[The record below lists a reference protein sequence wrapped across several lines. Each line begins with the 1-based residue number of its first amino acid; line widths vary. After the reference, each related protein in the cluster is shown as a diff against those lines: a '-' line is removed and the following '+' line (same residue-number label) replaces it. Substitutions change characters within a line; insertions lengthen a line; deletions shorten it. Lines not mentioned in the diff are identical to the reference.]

1 MNRGRDR
8 TTVLAALAV
17 TAALA
22 LGAAAPADA
31 ALLQPGSGKTFFGL
45 TDSGV
50 TSQFTEFGEQVGKHP
65 AIIESFRAWGDD
77 LKGSLKRWRKAIA
90 RPVLHI
96 SAADPNDGHEL
107 IDPRQIAQGYG
118 DGYLISLNY
127 FFWSRQIRAY
137 IRPLGEPNRCLNV
150 YAAYDCAGNPVSTG
164 QKPYWYRMAF
174 RRMYI
179 VLHGGGKLEKIDR
192 RLAQAGLPPLRE
204 ESTPL
209 PTGLPAAAIEL
220 IWSPLPGGSPEVRQN
235 LPGFFY
241 PGSRYVDWVGTDFY
255 ANYPVWK
262 SLAGFYERFAG
273 RERKPLA
280 LTEWGLDGSDDT
292 TFVKRLFTWV
302 QRHPR
307 CRMLIYYQ
315 DFGSTS
321 SFRLQNYPES
331 LAIVSRKLRSSRFPP
346 YAFEPPLPLPAPA
359 PAPAAGARP

>member
-1 MNRGRDR
+1 MKGGRDR
-8 TTVLAALAV
+8 AKVLAALAV
-17 TAALA
+17 SAALA
-22 LGAAAPADA
+22 LSAAAPASG
-31 ALLQPGSGKTFFGL
+31 ALLQPGPGKTFFGL

-77 LKGSLKRWRKAIA
+77 LKGSIKRWQQALS

-96 SAADPNDGHEL
+96 STADPNDGHEL

-118 DGYLISLNY
+118 DNYLINLNY
-127 FFWSRQIRAY
+127 IFWSRNMRAY

-150 YAAYDCAGNPVSTG
+150 YAAYDCEGNPASSG
-164 QKPYWYRMAF
+164 QKPYWYRKAF
-174 RRMYI
+174 RRMYVI
-179 VLHGGGKLEKIDR
+179 LHGGGKVAKIDA
-192 RLAQAGLPPLRE
+192 RLARAGLAPLRN
-204 ESTPL
+204 ESGAL
-209 PTGLPAAAIEL
+209 PSGLPKAPIEV

-255 ANYPVWK
+255 ADYPVWK
-262 SLAGFYERFAG
+262 SLTGFYERFAG

-280 LTEWGLDGSDDT
+280 LTEWGLYGSDDT
-292 TFVKRLFTWV
+292 SFVKQLFVWV

-307 CRMLIYYQ
+307 CRMMVYYQ

-321 SFRLQNYPES
+321 SYRLQNYPAS
-331 LAIVSRKLRSSRFPP
+331 LSIVKRKLSSSRFPS
-346 YAFEPPLPLPAPA
+346 YAFEPPQPPPPPPGGVAP
-359 PAPAAGARP
+359 